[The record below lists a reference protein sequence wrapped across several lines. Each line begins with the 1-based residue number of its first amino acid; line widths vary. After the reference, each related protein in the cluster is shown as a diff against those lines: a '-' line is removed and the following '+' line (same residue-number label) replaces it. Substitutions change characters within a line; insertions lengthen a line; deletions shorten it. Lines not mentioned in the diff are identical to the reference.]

1 MAYTLR
7 FNLSH
12 FAVQSHPYCTMK
24 WAILRGKMAEIDGQ
38 KNGGKD
44 ARLVRPNFILVD
56 KLAVNRWPS

>member
-12 FAVQSHPYCTMK
+12 FAVQSHPYCTVK

-38 KNGGKD
+38 ENGGKD
-44 ARLVRPNFILVD
+44 ARLVRPILFQ
-56 KLAVNRWPS
+56 LTS